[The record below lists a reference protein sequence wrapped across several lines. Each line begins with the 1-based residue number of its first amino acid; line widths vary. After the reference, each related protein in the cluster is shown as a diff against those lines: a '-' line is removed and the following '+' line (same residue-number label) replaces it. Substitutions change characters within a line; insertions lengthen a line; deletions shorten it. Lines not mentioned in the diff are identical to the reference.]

1 MELKEIQ
8 AKVREKYYKYDV
20 RSGRL
25 FLLTVLFEEVGEL
38 AEAVRKEDLGA
49 IQEELVD
56 VMFMVV
62 SLANLFNIDLE
73 GKLVEKYIKQDPS
86 DRWDLPYS

>member
-73 GKLVEKYIKQDPS
+73 RKLIEKYMEQDPS
-86 DRWDLPYS
+86 GRWDLPE